1 MPMVKPA
8 MRVVLVLAGFVAFP
22 FLLRAVAPEIARA
35 VPVVIDAG
43 LAAVFGSTLR
53 NGAEPMIARFARA
66 ERGVLEPDLARYTR
80 HLTRIWVMYFL
91 AAAALMAVLWLDR
104 RDGALE
110 AFALF
115 ANYAGMA
122 ALFVGEWAYRRRRFA
137 QYVHASPREMLV
149 HVATVMRGW
158 RR

>member
-8 MRVVLVLAGFVAFP
+8 MRVVLLLTGLVAFP
-22 FLLRAVAPEIARA
+22 FLLRLVAPQIARA
-35 VPVVIDAG
+35 LPIVIDVA
-43 LAAVFGSTLR
+43 LAALFASTLR
-53 NGAEPMIARFARA
+53 KGAEPMIARFARA
-66 ERGVLEPDLARYTR
+66 ERGVLETDLARYTR
-80 HLTRIWVMYFL
+80 QLTAVWVIYFL
-91 AAAALMAVLWLDR
+91 AAAALMAAIWLER

-115 ANYAGMA
+115 VNYAGMA
-122 ALFVGEWAYRRRRFA
+122 ALFVGEWAYRRRRFS
-137 QYVHASPREMLV
+137 QYVHASPREMLA

>member
-8 MRVVLVLAGFVAFP
+8 MRVMLALAGLVALP
-22 FLLRAVAPEIARA
+22 LLLRVVAPQIARA
-35 VPVVIDAG
+35 VPIAIDMG
-43 LAAVFGSTLR
+43 LAAVFASTLR
-53 NGAEPMIARFARA
+53 KGAEPMIARFARA

-80 HLTRIWVMYFL
+80 RLTRVWVTYFL
-91 AAAALMAVLWLDR
+91 AAAALMAALWLDR

-122 ALFVGEWAYRRRRFA
+122 ALFIGEWAYRRRRFA

-158 RR
+158 GR